1 MAVRNSE
8 YSFDTWWAERFD
20 TDEYHMGNEHF
31 HFHHEISFNFSH
43 IPIRHTFF
51 GHVYETDTPC
61 IIYRAP
67 FVLHTSSTLRESR
80 YIRYRVDLNE
90 SMLSLFD
97 GVISLGPF
105 SGGMGKIIKTTDE
118 QMEILRPYL
127 DLLCQKR
134 KNTEETSV
142 SRSSVGLLA
151 AVLDELRQ
159 FTISPSL
166 VSDQKTSYIHHVME
180 YIALHIGERITADRL
195 AERFFVSRAKLYR
208 DFYRVTNMTLYQYVT
223 TVRLSVAKNLLKEG
237 VSVQKT
243 AEICGYSQA
252 SPFIVMFRNSLGI
265 TPMEYRNRSK

>member
-1 MAVRNSE
+1 MPKE
-8 YSFDTWWAERFD
+8 E
-20 TDEYHMGNEHF
+20 
-31 HFHHEISFNFSH
+31 
-43 IPIRHTFF
+43 
-51 GHVYETDTPC
+51 
-61 IIYRAP
+61 
-67 FVLHTSSTLRESR
+67 
-80 YIRYRVDLNE
+80 
-90 SMLSLFD
+90 
-97 GVISLGPF
+97 
-105 SGGMGKIIKTTDE
+105 
-118 QMEILRPYL
+118 
-127 DLLCQKR
+127 
-134 KNTEETSV
+134 NTEETSV

-159 FTISPSL
+159 FSVSPSL

-208 DFYRVTNMTLYQYVT
+208 DFYRVTNMNLYRYVSAI
-223 TVRLSVAKNLLKEG
+223 RLSVAKNLLNEG